1 MVEMQRG
8 FRSALNKFFD
18 ETKEITITL
27 DTTGS
32 GEYDSCCFGV
42 DVDNQLTDDNFM
54 IFYNQTQS
62 PNKEIELK
70 DSGGNSSYTVSLSK
84 LPNHIKKLVF
94 TVSVDGNGT
103 LSQLTSLALKV
114 SQNNESLALNLNGSA
129 FTSEKAVIA
138 IEIYQKEGWRI
149 AAVASGFNGG
159 LSALLEHYGGEEV
172 PATDA
177 TAPTPAQVPQS
188 QPHPVPKP
196 QIAPAP
202 VKVSLEKRL
211 EKDAPLLV
219 SLVKPLKVSLEKY
232 KLTETVAQV
241 ALLIDI
247 SGSMKRTFK
256 NGTVQSVIDKMVPL
270 AMQFDDDGEFEMWYF
285 GKTSKRMPSI
295 NISNYSSAT
304 QDWLKLIKTYGGGTN
319 LAPAIEE
326 VINEYKMSKL
336 PAYVLCITDG
346 ATANEGKVKK
356 LITGAAQYPI
366 FWQFVGIGGGNYGVV
381 QAIDHLPGRKVD
393 NANFFSLDDI
403 GRVENTE
410 LYSRMLAEFPQWLKE
425 AKRLGIL

>member
-8 FRSALNKFFD
+8 FRSVLNKYFD

-27 DTTGS
+27 ETTGS
-32 GEYDSCCFGV
+32 GEYDTCCFGV
-42 DVDNQLTDDNFM
+42 DAANQLTDDQYM
-54 IFYNQTQS
+54 VFYNQTAS
-62 PNKEIELK
+62 PNKEIELRG
-70 DSGGNSSYTVSLSK
+70 SGGTSSYVVSLSR
-84 LPNHIKKLVF
+84 LPNHINKLVF
-94 TVSVDGNGT
+94 TLSVDGNDT
-103 LSQLTSLALKV
+103 LAQLSSLVVKV
-114 SQNNESLALNLNGSA
+114 SQNNESMALNLNGAA

-159 LSALLEHYGGEEV
+159 LSALLAHYGGEEV
-172 PATDA
+172 PETEGP
-177 TAPTPAQVPQS
+177 APTPVSVPQS
-188 QPHPVPKP
+188 QPVPQP
-196 QIAPAP
+196 QLVPAP
-202 VKVSLEKRL
+202 IKVSLEKRL

-219 SLVKPLKVSLEKY
+219 SLVKPLRVSLEKY

-247 SGSMKRTFK
+247 SGSMKATFK
-256 NGTVQSVIDKMVPL
+256 KGTVQSVIDKMVPM

-295 NISNYSSAT
+295 SINNYTSAT
-304 QDWLKLIKTYGGGTN
+304 QDWVSLMKNYGSGTN

-326 VINEYKMSKL
+326 VIEQYKMSKL

-356 LITGAAQYPI
+356 LITGAAEYPI
-366 FWQFVGIGGGNYGVV
+366 FWQFVGIGGGDYGVV
-381 QAIDHLPGRKVD
+381 EAIDNLPGRKVD

-425 AKRLGIL
+425 AKGLGII